1 MHLERPNI
9 DPEELAHFDQQA
21 DDWWDRKGP
30 LKALH
35 DINPLRI
42 RYIREGAGIEGKTFL
57 DVGCGG
63 GILSEALAEAGAYV
77 TGIDMTE
84 SALAAA
90 RRHMQTSDL
99 HIEYRQSTVEAFAQ
113 ETRDSFDAAT
123 CMELLEHVPRPA
135 SILKACAK
143 LVKPGGDIFLA
154 TVNRT
159 WTAYALVIYAAE
171 NLLKIIRKGT
181 HTYQNLVRPRE
192 LAIWAANAGLV
203 KQNLVGY
210 IYLPIIGKAYFSRY
224 TRMNYLMHLKKP
236 H

>member
-1 MHLERPNI
+1 MISEPPNI
-9 DPEELAHFDQQA
+9 DPEELARFDQQA
-21 DDWWDRKGP
+21 DDWWDRNGL

-42 RYIREGAGIEGKTFL
+42 RYIRERSGIEGKTFL

-63 GILSEALAEAGAYV
+63 GILSEALATAGGQV
-77 TGIDMTE
+77 TGIDMTA
-84 SALAAA
+84 SALNVA
-90 RRHMQTSDL
+90 RQHMLTKGL
-99 HIEYRQSTVEAFAQ
+99 RIEYRQSTVEDFTR
-113 ETRDSFDAAT
+113 ETQNYFDAAT

-135 SILKACAK
+135 SILQACAQ

-159 WTAYALVIYAAE
+159 WTAYAFVIFAAE
-171 NLLKIIRKGT
+171 NVLKIIRKGT

-192 LAIWAANAGLV
+192 LGVWAANAGLV

-210 IYLPIIGKAYFSRY
+210 IYLPIIGKAYFSPY
-224 TRMNYLMHLKKP
+224 TRMNYLMHFKKP